1 MQHSIHGPGEG
12 EGFKLPTHY
21 LAQLLEH
28 TTQLGQH
35 CYLNTFLSVKKLP
48 YIVQTCRM
56 LAGKGML
63 LNCINSELKYR
74 GFL

>member
-1 MQHSIHGPGEG
+1 MLGSIHGQVEG

-21 LAQLLEH
+21 LAPLLEC

-35 CYLNTFLSVKKLP
+35 RYLNTLLSVKKLP

-56 LAGKGML
+56 LAGKAVV
-63 LNCINSELKYR
+63 LNCINSKYELKH
-74 GFL
+74 